1 MAKTT
6 YRVKKSDTF
15 ANLGYPASTLMQLNP
30 GVARLSQGQTIFV
43 PGQVKAGSKNTTP
56 STPNLATYNNSPYRG
71 FQTPTS
77 STQYVPQF
85 AGSQVQAGAKK
96 TPTSTPV
103 ALQNPAGL
111 PVMDGMTQTTSQVYT
126 NAGINNQQGVIP
138 PRPAGVYTGDP
149 NDPNTQLWKNYW
161 NASAANPA
169 AARAATA
176 NSGGGGGGG
185 NNAPVVMTRNEI
197 WEMKARS
204 RRRKMAKG
212 EGENVSNAPVAPK
225 VIKPTLGNEQN
236 QNVSWRV

>member
-6 YRVKKSDTF
+6 YKVKKGDTL
-15 ANLGYPASTLMQLNP
+15 ANLGHPAKKVMQLNP
-30 GVARLSQGQTIFV
+30 GVAKLSQGQTIFV

-103 ALQNPAGL
+103 ALQNRGGT

-126 NAGINNQQGVIP
+126 NAGVNQQGVIP

-149 NDPNTQLWKNYW
+149 NDPNTQLWNNYW

-169 AARAATA
+169 AAQAAA
-176 NSGGGGGGG
+176 GGGG
-185 NNAPVVMTRNEI
+185 NAVPVVMTRDEI
-197 WEMKARS
+197 WEMKANS
-204 RRRKMAKG
+204 RRRKQAKG
-212 EGENVSNAPVAPK
+212 EGEGGGGQAPLPPP
-225 VIKPTLGNEQN
+225 IIDPLLNTGNNQN

>member
-6 YRVKKSDTF
+6 YKVKKGDTL
-15 ANLGYPASTLMQLNP
+15 ANLGHPAKKVMQLNP
-30 GVARLSQGQTIFV
+30 GVAKLSQGQTIFV

-56 STPNLATYNNSPYRG
+56 STPNLAVYNNSPYRG

-85 AGSQVQAGAKK
+85 AGSQVQVGAKK

-103 ALQNPAGL
+103 ALQNRGGT

-126 NAGINNQQGVIP
+126 NAGINQQGVIP
-138 PRPAGVYTGDP
+138 SRPAGVYTGNP

-169 AARAATA
+169 AAQAAA
-176 NSGGGGGGG
+176 GGGSGGGG
-185 NNAPVVMTRNEI
+185 NNVPVVMTRDEI

-204 RRRKMAKG
+204 RRRKQEKG
-212 EGENVSNAPVAPK
+212 EGDGSGVSSFRALPVI
-225 VIKPTLGNEQN
+225 VNPTLGNDQN